1 VAMWQYDTSTSRW
14 LAFSLKPM
22 DPICCGIA
30 VVITRSLQRLLL
42 HRRVVCVCVFLP
54 PVVKGELLLDMRYG
68 TNL

>member
-1 VAMWQYDTSTSRW
+1 
-14 LAFSLKPM
+14 M
-22 DPICCGIA
+22 DPISLIARRRCGIA

-42 HRRVVCVCVFLP
+42 HRRVMCVCVFLP